1 MTERRTPQTAVR
13 QPATS
18 RAAAAPTPLE
28 ASPARLRAVEAI
40 VNAADDEV
48 VDRRTGRR
56 SLGVE
61 QKPGEAGG
69 SDRPEPTRFGDW
81 EVGGRCTDF

>member
-1 MTERRTPQTAVR
+1 MKERSTPQTAVR
-13 QPATS
+13 QPATLPVAT
-18 RAAAAPTPLE
+18 AAAGAKPGSAPP
-28 ASPARLRAVEAI
+28 RAVETI

-56 SLGVE
+56 SLGVD
-61 QKPGEAGG
+61 QKPGEVGG